1 LTEPEA
7 HVPYITDPRETYVRW
22 TPIGALP
29 EAIVGEIEVR
39 SPEEDRL
46 ALILRCDPPAQFDV
60 RIEARGAMIFEV
72 CGEFGSRWQENQVA
86 LPKIAGSKAAW
97 PLLEVLESRWLAS
110 LSDTRLRHLSRE
122 QYRHFELISR
132 GAQVAILASSEPTAH
147 LIPLDS
153 DWND

>member
-1 LTEPEA
+1 MTGPDA
-7 HVPYITDPRETYVRW
+7 HVSYITDPRETYVRW
-22 TPIGALP
+22 TPIGVLP

-39 SPEEDRL
+39 SRGEDQL
-46 ALILRCDPPAQFDV
+46 SLILRYDPPAQFDV

-72 CGEFGSRWQENQVA
+72 CGEFASRWQENQVA

-122 QYRHFELISR
+122 KYRHFELISR
-132 GAQVAILASSEPTAH
+132 GAQVAILAFSEPTAH

-153 DWND
+153 NWNG